1 MWRCV
6 SRLDYGKKYCHNS
19 PSMEEGALQQAI
31 LNAINSRM
39 SPKEELAEQITDAM
53 RLEIAPSGGA
63 ASLGQI
69 KNNIEVLTQEFD
81 RLLEQ
86 NTMASESERRF
97 AEIARQLTKLRKQ
110 QEAVSYNLRNNAAEL
125 ARTNAIEKTLDQ
137 AEHHI
142 TQWSE
147 EVIRQIVHTVRV
159 ISADQIQVILYD
171 GTQIDQQVQ

>member
-19 PSMEEGALQQAI
+19 PSMEEGPLQQAI
-31 LNAINSRM
+31 LNAINFRM
-39 SPKEELAEQITDAM
+39 SPKEELAEQIADAM

-69 KNNIEVLTQEFD
+69 KNNIEVLTKEFE

-86 NTMASESERRF
+86 NTMDSESERRF

-110 QEAVSYNLRNNAAEL
+110 QEAVSSNLRNNTAER
-125 ARTNAIEKTLDQ
+125 ARINAIEKTLDQ

-159 ISADQIQVILYD
+159 ISVDQIQVILYD

>member
-19 PSMEEGALQQAI
+19 PSMEEGPLQQAI

-53 RLEIAPSGGA
+53 RLETAPSGGTV
-63 ASLGQI
+63 SLGQI

-86 NTMASESERRF
+86 NSMASESERRF

-110 QEAVSYNLRNNAAEL
+110 QEAVSSNLRNNTAER
-125 ARTNAIEKTLDQ
+125 ARKNAIEKTLDQ
-137 AEHHI
+137 AEHRI